1 MLSFQGKAR
10 RTNGQSWSPP
20 EFKEVRQVPAALCYH
35 PTTMDALTQAQSARN
50 WLERLGQKI
59 PGYAGFADRE
69 LRRDVDRQLREH
81 LSKEVARLRDRVREK
96 IAEFVD
102 GGKIGELQ
110 SFDRLDKGLDGLSQ
124 AIRFADYGASGLF
137 DAVKIGEAELG
148 RIYEFDL
155 SIVTDLADLELAITA
170 LPGPGSGDPRAAV
183 DALRASL
190 GALQEKWA
198 GRERVI
204 SSVVG

>member
-1 MLSFQGKAR
+1 MNPL
-10 RTNGQSWSPP
+10 
-20 EFKEVRQVPAALCYH
+20 
-35 PTTMDALTQAQSARN
+35 TTAQSARN

-69 LRRDVDRQLREH
+69 LRREVDRQLREH

>member
-1 MLSFQGKAR
+1 MDPL
-10 RTNGQSWSPP
+10 
-20 EFKEVRQVPAALCYH
+20 
-35 PTTMDALTQAQSARN
+35 TTAISSRN

-59 PGYAGFADRE
+59 PGYSGFADRE
-69 LRRDVDRQLREH
+69 LRREVDKHLREH
-81 LSKEVARLRDRVREK
+81 LSREVAGLRDRVRNR
-96 IAEFVD
+96 IADYVD

-148 RIYEFDL
+148 RIYAFDL
-155 SIVTDLADLELAITA
+155 GMVTEIEELGVAIAA
-170 LPGPGSGDPRAAV
+170 LPGPGSGDPRPAVEAVRATLAAL
-183 DALRASL
+183 A
-190 GALQEKWA
+190 EKWA

-204 SSVVG
+204 TDAVGSVG